1 MAKVD
6 LTLTNWV
13 IVGLLAFTFIV
24 VGKMAIRAFP
34 TPAIVR
40 QAADIA

>member
-1 MAKVD
+1 MAKTD
-6 LTLTNWV
+6 ITLTNWA

-24 VGKMAIRAFP
+24 VIKMAIRLVP

-40 QAADIA
+40 QAADMV